1 MQTRRIAIVLGIFVA
16 ALGVSTNAFADFC
29 LNADNGINYRLQV
42 GTGNPA
48 AGVPIVI
55 GGTRTISTIQTPVFG
70 TLIST
75 STHTLIGLTET
86 FDFGSGRFTHPN
98 GTTVISFPKTP
109 PNINRY
115 DTTFHGNGALHN
127 VMGLISIVSCPAS
140 EPVASSSAKD
150 PNGRE

>member
-1 MQTRRIAIVLGIFVA
+1 MQTRRIAIVLGVFVA
-16 ALGVSTNAFADFC
+16 AVGVSTNAFADLC

-48 AGVPIVI
+48 SGVPIVI
-55 GGTRTISTIQTPVFG
+55 GGTRTISTIKTPVFG

-75 STHTLIGLTET
+75 STHTLIGLTEV

-98 GTTVISFPKTP
+98 ATTVISFPKTG
-109 PNINRY
+109 PNIPRF

-127 VMGLISIVSCPAS
+127 VMGLISVVGCPTSGPA
-140 EPVASSSAKD
+140 ASSTQD
-150 PNGRE
+150 PNGKK